1 MTDTNTQELAKS
13 FDPAAIEARWY
24 PIWEERGYF
33 KAGLDP
39 KKPSFSIQLPPPNI
53 TGILHMGH
61 AFNQTVMD
69 TLTRYHRMAGY
80 NTVWIP
86 GTDHAGI
93 ATQIVVER
101 KLEKQGIDYKSL
113 TREQFIEKVWEWQK
127 FSGGT
132 ILNQMRRIGDSVDW
146 DRTYFTMDEKLSKV
160 VIETF
165 VRLYEE
171 GLIYRGNRI
180 INWCPE
186 CQTALSDAEV
196 EYEEQASHLWHIR
209 YPGADGG
216 EGVVVATTDEN
227 GERIY
232 QSNILSRSSMVHLL
246 GDDEGNI
253 ANGVDSFQANYLLGF
268 ETSLTERVTAFLSGE
283 TRRGDNVTI
292 TADSRLCTEIVNIFR
307 NTSNLKG
314 KCGAVVV
321 MNYRTGEVLA
331 LVSLPVYDP
340 QNITDQV
347 RNSSQHPFWNR
358 ALQGTLPPGSTF
370 KIITAA
376 AALENLPDAET
387 HVFTCTGATQVM
399 DHVVHDY
406 NMDQHGDITLD
417 KAFRVSC
424 NNAFAQAALMM
435 GDTALRRTAEAFGFN
450 DNFLF
455 RDLVVENSV
464 YPTQNRNSVEIAWSG
479 AGQSQVVATPMHMC
493 MVAAAI
499 ANDGVMM
506 EPRLLSLVESPTGKV
521 RLRYSQKVYRTACS
535 PEMAQII
542 DGYMKDVVKS
552 GTGTRAQVSGLTIA
566 GKTGSA
572 EGSDNGMDVTHA
584 WFVGYIDSDQ
594 YPYAISVLVENG
606 GSGGSVAAPVA
617 RQVFEYL
624 RDNLPS

>member
-1 MTDTNTQELAKS
+1 MDFEMEKVYNPQ
-13 FDPAAIEARWY
+13 AIEDKLY
-24 PIWEERGYF
+24 QMWEESGAFVAHRVEG
-33 KAGLDP
+33 
-39 KKPSFSIQLPPPNI
+39 KKPFTIVMPPPNI
-53 TGILHMGH
+53 TGQLHMGH
-61 AFNQTVMD
+61 AMD
-69 TLTRYHRMAGY
+69 CLLQDAPIRYHRMKGDP
-80 NTVWIP
+80 TLWLP
-86 GTDHAGI
+86 GTDHASI
-93 ATQIVVER
+93 ATEVKVVEQMAKEGLTKEMLGR
-101 KLEKQGIDYKSL
+101 EGFLERAWAWKKEYGGRINRQQRRLGASCDWS
-113 TREQFIEKVWEWQK
+113 RE
-127 FSGGT
+127 
-132 ILNQMRRIGDSVDW
+132 R
-146 DRTYFTMDEKLSKV
+146 FTMDEGCNRAV
-160 VIETF
+160 REVF
-165 VRLYEE
+165 VKLYEK

-180 INWCPE
+180 INWGPE

-321 MNYRTGEVLA
+321 MNYKTGEVLA

-435 GDTALRRTAEAFGFN
+435 GDTALRRTAESFGFN

>member
-1 MTDTNTQELAKS
+1 MDFEMEKVYNPQ
-13 FDPAAIEARWY
+13 AIEDKLY
-24 PIWEERGYF
+24 QMWEESGAFVAHRVEG
-33 KAGLDP
+33 
-39 KKPSFSIQLPPPNI
+39 KKPFTIVMPPPNI
-53 TGILHMGH
+53 TGQLHMGH
-61 AFNQTVMD
+61 AMD
-69 TLTRYHRMAGY
+69 CLLQDAPIRYHRMKGDP
-80 NTVWIP
+80 TLWLP
-86 GTDHAGI
+86 GTDHASI
-93 ATQIVVER
+93 ATEVKVVEQMAKEGLTKEMLGR
-101 KLEKQGIDYKSL
+101 DGFLERAWAWKKEYGGRINQQRRLGASCDWS
-113 TREQFIEKVWEWQK
+113 RE
-127 FSGGT
+127 
-132 ILNQMRRIGDSVDW
+132 R
-146 DRTYFTMDEKLSKV
+146 FTMDEGCNRAV
-160 VIETF
+160 REVF
-165 VRLYEE
+165 VKLYEK

-321 MNYRTGEVLA
+321 MNYKTGEVLA
-331 LVSLPVYDP
+331 MVSLPVYDP